1 MRTTRV
7 HNWTHPFLTLRHAQ
21 STPVGDENLR
31 GVSGGEKKR
40 VSISEALAARSLLG
54 CWDNS
59 TRGLDASTALEFVRA
74 LRIATDL
81 AQLTTVVSIYQAG
94 EALYKLFD
102 KVCVIGEGR
111 MYYIGRADEAR
122 EHFERLGYRPA
133 PRQTT
138 ADFLVAG
145 EWTVLSRRK

>member
-74 LRIATDL
+74 GTNTTSCNTASTQGTTDPMVYG
-81 AQLTTVVSIYQAG
+81 T
-94 EALYKLFD
+94 
-102 KVCVIGEGR
+102 
-111 MYYIGRADEAR
+111 
-122 EHFERLGYRPA
+122 
-133 PRQTT
+133 
-138 ADFLVAG
+138 
-145 EWTVLSRRK
+145 

>member
-1 MRTTRV
+1 MNYRS
-7 HNWTHPFLTLRHAQ
+7 HARD
-21 STPVGDENLR
+21 TPVGDASLR

-40 VSISEALAARSLLG
+40 VSISEALAARTLLG

-81 AQLTTVVSIYQAG
+81 AQLTTIVSIYQAG
-94 EALYKLFD
+94 EGLYELFD
-102 KVCVIGEGR
+102 KVCVIGEGQ
-111 MYYIGRADEAR
+111 MYYFGKACEAR
-122 EHFERLGYRPA
+122 GYFEALGYVPA
-133 PRQTT
+133 LRQTT

-145 EWTVLSRRK
+145 AFMYIMRME